1 MSTSASESYQDAQ
14 KWIPQGS
21 PFIISNITITKSALN
36 QLLALP
42 RGTKALLVNLNLKMA
57 LEVIADLHHMGVN
70 HIKFIPFYPF
80 ANPVADVDLAITP
93 DELRYVPTYIK
104 RVINL
109 GQRTFDTSTIVEI
122 AIKLNC
128 EDPVSYTHLMFLL
141 AVSSTPGRTISAFCW
156 EKSPLDTPHD

>member
-1 MSTSASESYQDAQ
+1 
-14 KWIPQGS
+14 
-21 PFIISNITITKSALN
+21 
-36 QLLALP
+36 
-42 RGTKALLVNLNLKMA
+42 MA

-128 EDPVSYTHLMFLL
+128 EDLVWIICLPNHIIWKANLTYY
-141 AVSSTPGRTISAFCW
+141 
-156 EKSPLDTPHD
+156 

>member
-1 MSTSASESYQDAQ
+1 MYVVSTSASESYQDAQ

-128 EDPVSYTHLMFLL
+128 EDLLDTDIFQSYDYFLL
-141 AVSSTPGRTISAFCW
+141 GT
-156 EKSPLDTPHD
+156 L